1 MLFCQYFWG
10 ISFLHRQ
17 LAFRVYS
24 LILHRQLTLLC
35 SLFFSIV
42 SGATFISCRMIWL
55 CCLQEFGRLPS
66 HPSAA
71 CRGWE
76 EKRGGQVDGSLI
88 ETCTPC
94 HSIVGLS
101 FCSATTG
108 ELQLIGKLIANS
120 DERRQDAGCIVSCG
134 CSDDL
139 YLGTIEVD
147 KG

>member
-1 MLFCQYFWG
+1 MHFCQYFWG

-17 LAFRVYS
+17 FAFRVFS
-24 LILHRQLTLLC
+24 QLLHRQLTLLC
-35 SLFFSIV
+35 SLIFSIV

-76 EKRGGQVDGSLI
+76 EKRGGQVDGSLV